1 MDVDIEFMPYRVHY
15 TNKSCIKWHET
26 VWSCFRGNPF
36 LIINRQKYKEW
47 QVVQIKEVSEPRTHD
62 THDTHDVLLVNKR
75 ESLEGQSDGVVFKL
89 HLLCDGKQIPDH
101 HNNSR
106 CFSFYSSGVDFIIGG
121 YLKWTH
127 VLNVLPWW
135 SLRTKCII
143 LICAS
148 KRPSRCNCCERAV
161 LQRFKYHLL
170 LSRWRGNVALT
181 GDINNLELPWQLVTQ
196 SLLAKGPNKS
206 RPWKWLAQHMSYG
219 VCQQRDDWK

>member
-47 QVVQIKEVSEPRTHD
+47 QVVQIKEVSEPRTHNTHD

-106 CFSFYSSGVDFIIGG
+106 CFSFYSSGVDFIIGR
-121 YLKWTH
+121 YLKWTLKTLVKRAALVKSQDEMYH
-127 VLNVLPWW
+127 PY
-135 SLRTKCII
+135 LRKQTVVT
-143 LICAS
+143 LQLLRASRAS
-148 KRPSRCNCCERAV
+148 KIQISLVVVPVKRKRRLN
-161 LQRFKYHLL
+161 
-170 LSRWRGNVALT
+170 RGH
-181 GDINNLELPWQLVTQ
+181 
-196 SLLAKGPNKS
+196 K
-206 RPWKWLAQHMSYG
+206 
-219 VCQQRDDWK
+219 